1 MGAAP
6 QSPTEAFPKSA
17 RLLRRREFLAVR
29 QGGRGFAE
37 GPLAAS
43 WLPCQA
49 DRPPTR
55 PASGGMPAAS
65 ARVGLTVSSQ
75 VGGSAVRNR
84 IRRRLREAV
93 RLELSS
99 LPAIDL
105 VIVARASSRQAGV
118 RQFRKWLR
126 QAVKR
131 IDREG
136 ARR

>member
-1 MGAAP
+1 MRDL
-6 QSPTEAFPKSA
+6 F
-17 RLLRRREFLAVR
+17 
-29 QGGRGFAE
+29 
-37 GPLAAS
+37 
-43 WLPCQA
+43 
-49 DRPPTR
+49 
-55 PASGGMPAAS
+55 
-65 ARVGLTVSSQ
+65 
-75 VGGSAVRNR
+75 
-84 IRRRLREAV
+84 REAV

-126 QAVKR
+126 QAAKR